1 MLLLAVWG
9 AVASFFAG
17 TADATV
23 AILPR
28 PDLPIVGE
36 NSPIASLPVA
46 ALIALEVAVVIGI
59 LQNGGEAI
67 TLDEWKRLKDKDN
80 YEYIYDY
87 DYGKPF
93 RRLIYFAA
101 SAPDDSEAYFES
113 EEHEEEHED
122 ATEAE
127 AAAEGEGERRRR
139 IFQKG
144 VPPFSHYRPASYGTP
159 SHYGQGFPPPSS
171 YGTPSHY
178 GQGSRPPSSYGQKYN
193 QPSPNRRNSYQQPSS
208 YGQGSPGQQG
218 SYPPPTHTQGSYPQ
232 PEQLPY
238 RRYKRD
244 LQGLSTGEVVEE
256 LMKAVDDLTQEK
268 DARALVEE
276 VVHLTGQVMS
286 LDKDGCLLKLLCHI
300 QEKPRD
306 ARAPEHDQLFR
317 LFTLN
322 AASEPLK
329 CRQEFPQCPVQEAQL
344 AEAFTFTW
352 PHQNT
357 V

>member
-1 MLLLAVWG
+1 M
-9 AVASFFAG
+9 
-17 TADATV
+17 
-23 AILPR
+23 I
-28 PDLPIVGE
+28 
-36 NSPIASLPVA
+36 
-46 ALIALEVAVVIGI
+46 IGV

-113 EEHEEEHED
+113 EEHEEEHEEEEEHED
-122 ATEAE
+122 AAE
-127 AAAEGEGERRRR
+127 AEGEHRRR
-139 IFQKG
+139 IFQKR

-159 SHYGQGFPPPSS
+159 SHYGQG
-171 YGTPSHY
+171 
-178 GQGSRPPSSYGQKYN
+178 SRPSTSYGQKYN
-193 QPSPNRRNSYQQPSS
+193 QPSPYRRNSNQQPSS
-208 YGQGSPGQQG
+208 YGQGSHGQQG
-218 SYPPPTHTQGSYPQ
+218 YYPPPTHTQGSYPQ
-232 PEQLPY
+232 PEQLTY

-244 LQGLSTGEVVEE
+244 LQGLSSGEVVEE
-256 LMKAVDDLTQEK
+256 LMKAVDDLTHEK

-306 ARAPEHDQLFR
+306 ARAPEHDQLLR
-317 LFTLN
+317 LFSLN
-322 AASEPLK
+322 AATEPLK
-329 CRQEFPQCPVQEAQL
+329 CRQEFRQCPVQEAQL
-344 AEAFTFTW
+344 AEAFTFSW